1 LKPTQFAVLLALGI
15 TWGASFLFIKVLVD
29 EIDPVLIVAGRIL
42 FGVAVMAAIVALRQ
56 LPLPSTRTAYAWIL
70 FLAAFG
76 STLPFLLITW
86 GETEI
91 DSGSAAVLNASVPLF
106 TAVISIW
113 FLSDEYLSP
122 SKVMGLTSGFFGV
135 AILSGADLFNLG
147 RDALLGDLSVI
158 AASLSYAF
166 AAVVARRHLRGEN
179 PISLGACQLAF
190 ALLLIAPLTLALEP
204 PSAAAQLEVGEWL
217 AWLALGFAGTGL
229 AYWAYYWLIAEVGAV
244 KATMVTYI
252 LPAVGV
258 FLGWAVLDESLGW
271 NTLAGLVL
279 IVAGIALVNEVAV
292 GDRLRRPLLEPQP
305 ARPPEP
311 LPEPPPMAGSP
322 VGDPQET

>member
-1 LKPTQFAVLLALGI
+1 MKPTQFAVLLALGI

-29 EIDPVLIVAGRIL
+29 EIDPVLIVAGRVL
-42 FGVAVMAAIVALRQ
+42 FGVLVMAAIVAARQ
-56 LPLPSTRTAYAWIL
+56 LPLPKTRKAYAWIL

-76 STLPFLLITW
+76 STLPFFLITW

-91 DSGSAAVLNASVPLF
+91 DSGTAAVLNASVPLF
-106 TAVISIW
+106 TATLSIW

-122 SKVMGLTSGFFGV
+122 SKVAGLLGGFIGV
-135 AILSGADLFNLG
+135 SILSGADLFNLG
-147 RDALLGDLSVI
+147 RDALVGDLAVV
-158 AASLSYAF
+158 AASLSYAL
-166 AAVVARRHLRGEN
+166 AAIVARRHLRAEN

-190 ALLLIAPLTLALEP
+190 ALLLITPFTLVLEP
-204 PSAAAQLEVGEWL
+204 PSAVGQIEFGEWL

-271 NTLAGLVL
+271 NVLVGLAL
-279 IVAGIALVNEVAV
+279 IVAGIALVNEVAASE
-292 GDRLRRPLLEPQP
+292 RWRRPLWKPQAHPLRLEPL
-305 ARPPEP
+305 AD
-311 LPEPPPMAGSP
+311 PPPVAGSP
-322 VGDPQET
+322 VGEP

>member
-1 LKPTQFAVLLALGI
+1 MKPSQFAVLLALGI

-42 FGVAVMAAIVALRQ
+42 FGVVVMAGIVAARR
-56 LPLPSTRTAYAWIL
+56 LPLPTTRAAYAWIL

-91 DSGSAAVLNASVPLF
+91 DSGTAAVLNASVPLF

-122 SKVMGLTSGFFGV
+122 SKVLGLTGGFFGV

-147 RDALLGDLSVI
+147 RNALLGDLAVI
-158 AASLSYAF
+158 VASLSYGF
-166 AAVVARRHLRGEN
+166 AAIVARRHLRGEN

-190 ALLLIAPLTLALEP
+190 ALVLITPFTLAFEP
-204 PSAAAQLEVGEWL
+204 PSAVSQIEFGEWL

-258 FLGWAVLDESLGW
+258 FLGWAVLDEGLGW
-271 NTLAGLVL
+271 NVLAGLAL
-279 IVAGIALVNEVAV
+279 IIAGIALINEVAV
-292 GDRLRRPLLEPQP
+292 SERWRRPLLRAQ
-305 ARPPEP
+305 ASRSEP
-311 LPEPPPMAGSP
+311 LADPPPVAGSP
-322 VGDPQET
+322 VGDPGELT